1 MNKKLIKVKSIR
13 GIVHKISVLK
23 TMNIFLSVYIK
34 KCRRSSAKL
43 KVLMYAI
50 KKRRQLFD
58 ILI

>member
-23 TMNIFLSVYIK
+23 TMNIFPSVYIK
-34 KCRRSSAKL
+34 KCRHSSAKL
-43 KVLMYAI
+43 RVLMYVI
-50 KKRRQLFD
+50 KERRQLFD